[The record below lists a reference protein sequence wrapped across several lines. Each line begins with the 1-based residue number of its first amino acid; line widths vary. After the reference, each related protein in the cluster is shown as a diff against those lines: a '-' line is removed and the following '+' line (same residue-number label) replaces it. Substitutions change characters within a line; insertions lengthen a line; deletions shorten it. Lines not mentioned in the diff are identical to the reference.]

1 MQGVA
6 MMFAEGGPFMF
17 LILLFGIAALA
28 LTIVQLAR
36 TRKAD
41 WSPLLWGLLAGLLA
55 CGALGS
61 VLGMTQGFRAL
72 EMVAPDQREALMARA
87 ISMALNTTTLSLLF
101 ALPLSFLIGLASFL
115 AKRAVR
121 RQAAKG

>member
-1 MQGVA
+1 
-6 MMFAEGGPFMF
+6 MFSDGGPIM
-17 LILLFGIAALA
+17 LLVLLLGIALFA

-41 WSPLLWGLLAGLLA
+41 WSPLLWGLLAGLLL

-61 VLGMTQGFRAL
+61 VLGMTQGFEAL
-72 EMVAPDQREALMARA
+72 AMVAPDQRAALMARA
-87 ISMALNTTTLSLLF
+87 VAMALGTATLALVF

-121 RQAAKG
+121 RLAVKG